1 MSNLTVGS
9 CLADISGLTNEF
21 DRVVVSIRA
30 AGMNRFLALIVN
42 LVGLTLM
49 NDALFLAMIVSC
61 LEIGLKMIEG
71 LFFSGLAV
79 TLKIF
84 GVVFAFKS

>member
-1 MSNLTVGS
+1 
-9 CLADISGLTNEF
+9 
-21 DRVVVSIRA
+21 
-30 AGMNRFLALIVN
+30 
-42 LVGLTLM
+42 M

-71 LFFSGLAV
+71 LLFSGLAV
-79 TLKIF
+79 ALKIF